1 MVRRSRLQS
10 AVSLLLILAPSLAA
24 AQGIESPRTPLRT
37 ALNEVAT
44 VRSEYADAFAR
55 NDVKALAGVY
65 TADAVIITGDGAMAS
80 GGEQIRELLER
91 QVERFGSVDIT
102 SDTVRV
108 YGRTAVDIGRLV
120 ARPDSGGEEAS
131 RYVAVLRKGMK
142 GWKLAHVVTVPA
154 GTSGRVAVSR

>member
-80 GGEQIRELLER
+80 GGEQIRQLHPVTEE
-91 QVERFGSVDIT
+91 SVGDRAPE
-102 SDTVRV
+102 VRRSLPRH
-108 YGRTAVDIGRLV
+108 Y
-120 ARPDSGGEEAS
+120 
-131 RYVAVLRKGMK
+131 RY
-142 GWKLAHVVTVPA
+142 
-154 GTSGRVAVSR
+154 SI